1 VTPTVGNGGDD
12 RAKLRGALAGV
23 RALLLDLDGVIIL
36 KGEGIPGVAEAL
48 ARLDELR
55 IPFRIVT
62 NSSMYSRAT
71 LSRWSERVGAPIPP
85 ERFQSAL
92 SISAAWTADRFPGGP
107 LYVLASEDAL
117 TEFAGQRLL
126 SAAEASEPDA
136 RADAVVI
143 GDSPEDA
150 TWENLN
156 RAFRLVKDGA
166 ELIGMHKNRW
176 WLTPDGPTL
185 DSGAFVAGLEFAEE
199 RQARTLGKPSPDF
212 FRVAVRDLAAE
223 VRARGEPPLR
233 RRDVAMVGDDVWNDA
248 LGAKRA
254 RLRGIVVLSGKHG
267 RAELDRAAA
276 QRRGGG
282 RPDAV
287 AGSLAD
293 VVAALDG
300 PLGPDEG
307 PR

>member
-1 VTPTVGNGGDD
+1 VTPTVGNGSDD
-12 RAKLRGALAGV
+12 RAALRGALAGV

-36 KGEGIPGVAEAL
+36 KGEGIPGAAEAL

-71 LSRWSERVGAPIPP
+71 LSRWSARVGAPIPP

-185 DSGAFVAGLEFAEE
+185 DSGAFVVGLEFAAE

-254 RLRGIVVLSGKHG
+254 GLRGIVVLSGKHG
-267 RAELDRAAA
+267 RAELERAAA

-287 AGSLAD
+287 AQSLAD

-300 PLGPDEG
+300 SGGQEKT
-307 PR
+307 RR